1 MTANVPF
8 CIEKN
13 SANQAPKTSSCCPH
27 GCCASQQQPYC
38 AQGKEVRG
46 GEPGGSRGSVQT
58 SVATVEAVFPG
69 QVKAGQK
76 SALKTDPEI
85 KKLRFT

>member
-1 MTANVPF
+1 M
-8 CIEKN
+8 
-13 SANQAPKTSSCCPH
+13 
-27 GCCASQQQPYC
+27 
-38 AQGKEVRG
+38 RG